1 MRTAGPG
8 QLHAAAQRPVFDPA
22 ADTAALASGCLKT
35 DRLQVTAKVRRAA
48 ISQIRVEFAVENS
61 AKAQSSSSAG
71 WTSARTDI
79 KLVGVPPQ
87 TLQAIANELH
97 DRLVQELTAAGVEV
111 IPAAT
116 LRENAAYKSLAPVL
130 RITLE
135 PVSTRAGKSV
145 VVGAA
150 GMPWYH
156 SNDERHLSVGAPCS
170 ATSAPPSRRTSSPR
184 SPSYSTPPRCV

>member
-1 MRTAGPG
+1 MKSCLASGLLALASFT
-8 QLHAAAQRPVFDPA
+8 AAAQSPVFDPA
-22 ADTAALASGCLKT
+22 AVTAALASGFLKT

-48 ISQIRVEFAVENS
+48 ISQFRVEFAVENS
-61 AKAQSSSSAG
+61 AKAQLSSSAG

-87 TLQAIANELH
+87 TLQAIADGLH

-116 LRENAAYKSLAPVL
+116 LRENAAYKSLAPML

-135 PVSTRAGKSV
+135 PVSTQAGKSV

-150 GMPWYH
+150 GMP
-156 SNDERHLSVGAPCS
+156 
-170 ATSAPPSRRTSSPR
+170 
-184 SPSYSTPPRCV
+184 